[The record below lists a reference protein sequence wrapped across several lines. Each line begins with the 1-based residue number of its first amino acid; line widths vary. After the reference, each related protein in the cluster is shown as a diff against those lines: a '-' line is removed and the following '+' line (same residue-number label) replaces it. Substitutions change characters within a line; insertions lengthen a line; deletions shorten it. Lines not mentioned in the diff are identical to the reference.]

1 MPTFRRMI
9 LILSAAAPLMLL
21 AACDGYELQR
31 YTGFPYDNQRTAGSG
46 VQYVLAKM
54 MPIKGPVLEQAAPVI
69 QPAPEPA
76 IEIPP
81 PPVEVITPADPVF
94 DHKARK

>member
-1 MPTFRRMI
+1 MPTMRRTI
-9 LILSAAAPLMLL
+9 LILSTAAPLLLL
-21 AACDGYELQR
+21 AACDGYEMQR

-54 MPIKGPVLEQAAPVI
+54 MPTKGPVLEPAPVVA
-69 QPAPEPA
+69 PAAEPI

-81 PPVEVITPADPVF
+81 PPVETITPADPVF
-94 DHKARK
+94 DSKARK